1 MGLGWEMSPWLDSD
15 SPIDSTTKN
24 NKNRSSVS
32 GARPTSCSNSQK
44 WGIRNVNQP
53 IEVEFKFPV
62 DSLETLR
69 DTLVQLGAT
78 PHEEC
83 LQEDEYLNDKLR
95 DFAKLDI
102 ALRIRRV
109 DDQFWLTFKGP
120 NLDPTAKIRKEI
132 ETPLVDQQ
140 AAQELRET
148 FLGIGFHSVAL
159 VSKKRET
166 LTLVWQHHVV
176 EVCLDEVA
184 EVGSFVELE
193 RVVEQASEV
202 DDAKACLQSL
212 ADQLKLTNSTRTSYL
227 AMLLESRGEL

>member
-1 MGLGWEMSPWLDSD
+1 M
-15 SPIDSTTKN
+15 
-24 NKNRSSVS
+24 
-32 GARPTSCSNSQK
+32 
-44 WGIRNVNQP
+44 NQP

-62 DSLETLR
+62 DSLDSIREALI
-69 DTLVQLGAT
+69 QLGAT
-78 PHEEC
+78 PHEQC

-95 DFAKLDI
+95 DFAKQDI

-120 NLDPTAKIRKEI
+120 NLDPTAKIRQEI
-132 ETPLVDQQ
+132 ETPLVNQQ
-140 AAQELRET
+140 AAEELRQT
-148 FLGIGFHSVAL
+148 FLGIGFYSVAT

-184 EVGSFVELE
+184 EVGSFLEIE
-193 RVVEQASEV
+193 RVVDDEAAV
-202 DDAKACLQSL
+202 DEAKACLQSL
-212 ADQLKLTNSTRTSYL
+212 ADQLELTNSTRTSYL